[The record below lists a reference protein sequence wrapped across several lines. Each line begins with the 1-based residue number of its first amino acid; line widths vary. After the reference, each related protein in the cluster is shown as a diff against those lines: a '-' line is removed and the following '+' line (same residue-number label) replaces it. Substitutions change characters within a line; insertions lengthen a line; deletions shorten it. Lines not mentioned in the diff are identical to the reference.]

1 MKLLQVAEQ
10 AYRTLVEEQD
20 DTILWLS
27 QSMQKAGAAMD
38 LLLAGNCAYYATVTQ
53 RQPALTLGAWQ
64 QQAPADI
71 KRDLDQLHAQG
82 ANIYVVHADLVDRGL
97 IGLPLH
103 PAVKVLDDDGVAQ
116 LYEDADKV
124 WQW

>member
-27 QSMQKAGAAMD
+27 QSMQKAGASMD
-38 LLLAGNCAYYATVTQ
+38 LLLAGNCAYYATVTKK
-53 RQPALTLGAWQ
+53 QPALTLGAWQ

-71 KRDLDQLHAQG
+71 KRDLDQLQTQG
-82 ANIYVVHADLVDRGL
+82 AGIYVVHADLVDRGL
-97 IGLPLH
+97 VGMPLH
-103 PAVKVLDDDGVAQ
+103 AGVKVLDDEGVAK

>member
-27 QSMQKAGAAMD
+27 QSLNKAGAEMD
-38 LLLAGNCAYYATVTQ
+38 LLLAGNCVYYATATKS
-53 RQPALTLGAWQ
+53 QPSLSLGCWKQ
-64 QQAPADI
+64 KEPANI
-71 KRDLDQLHAQG
+71 KMDLERLHAG
-82 ANIYVVHADLVDRGL
+82 GVDIYVPHSDLVDRGL
-97 IGLPLH
+97 IGHPLH
-103 PAVKVLDDDGVAQ
+103 PAITIVSDEEVAK
-116 LYEDADKV
+116 LYEDADLV